1 MNFWLCDFSGDAP
14 SLLGVPEQSHECE
27 AASW

>member
-1 MNFWLCDFSGDAP
+1 MNFLALCFSGDAP